1 MIATAGADLDGG
13 KLAAADARRVHRRNW
28 PTPIR
33 SIDAKSARASSCR
46 EAGAGGRVER
56 RAAERRRI
64 ARGGIARGVP
74 PSSSRRGGGSGSTR
88 PGSSRNDGLA
98 RNDDG
103 IGDELRRDGRDDT
116 GSTSASSWRLSGW
129 TSNAD
134 IAWRMRPSIG
144 SRAEPENMSFANMPP
159 SCTVQLGLLPS
170 PLLFRAASRLIAIL
184 DSLMPSAK
192 FLLSCRSSTI
202 DSVVSPDLRRARC
215 SRAAS

>member
-1 MIATAGADLDGG
+1 M
-13 KLAAADARRVHRRNW
+13 HN
-28 PTPIR
+28 
-33 SIDAKSARASSCR
+33 
-46 EAGAGGRVER
+46 
-56 RAAERRRI
+56 AAELRRR
-64 ARGGIARGVP
+64 IARGVP

-202 DSVVSPDLRRARC
+202 EDSVVSPDLRRARC